1 MICRPDKN
9 LIIWGGKYDWEK
21 VEEFIR
27 KLIDEK
33 LSSMQVS
40 NEIGMESEKID
51 KESLEE
57 DVARMLENIN
67 LF

>member
-1 MICRPDKN
+1 
-9 LIIWGGKYDWEK
+9 
-21 VEEFIR
+21 
-27 KLIDEK
+27 
-33 LSSMQVS
+33 MQVS

-67 LF
+67 LFQSLTDKPTAFTVGLSVFLSILYVKYSLISTDRA

>member
-1 MICRPDKN
+1 
-9 LIIWGGKYDWEK
+9 
-21 VEEFIR
+21 
-27 KLIDEK
+27 
-33 LSSMQVS
+33 MQVS

>member
-1 MICRPDKN
+1 M
-9 LIIWGGKYDWEK
+9 
-21 VEEFIR
+21 
-27 KLIDEK
+27 
-33 LSSMQVS
+33 LSSVQVS